1 MSRKNKIALVIGY
14 ICIVLSLTFLIY
26 ILNEVIQSSN
36 RAQER
41 EQLNERVDFIQTFIE
56 KKDSQLTIQHADRL
70 ERILKQLDNDLTLYD
85 VNDQVVY
92 KTTTKQH
99 PIVKLPE
106 STETVIRDQRMIYLK
121 PLQENGERMG
131 TIVLTA
137 PLIKMKGIEVL
148 YLLIFA
154 IGIGFFIL
162 LHRTR
167 IQYIHPIRQ
176 VTRLLE
182 NLLQGRF
189 NERLSSDSKME
200 AISKLNHVTNMLANE
215 MDIMSRSYMYQ
226 KGRMSTLIEN
236 IGSGLLFID
245 GNQKISHINR
255 TFKQTFKLDT
265 THWKRSNYEEVIPYE
280 EVNELIQNVFALG
293 KRQSK
298 QMMIPIHIE
307 RKHFDVSCAPIL
319 DNDNHAS
326 GIVVVFHD
334 ITELKK
340 LENMRK
346 DFVANVSH
354 ELKTPITSVI
364 GFTETLLD
372 GAKENKT
379 LEEQFLHI
387 ILKESKRLQS
397 LISDLLD
404 LSKIEKDHFVINW
417 QKVNLNLIVED
428 VILILSDKAFQ
439 KDIILINHKS
449 DPCFAWGD
457 PYRIRQIMINLITNA
472 IAYTP
477 SKGKVTVSLEN
488 DEHDVKL
495 IISDTGIGIDKK
507 HFPRIFE
514 RFYRVD
520 KARSR
525 DLGGTGL
532 GLAIVK
538 HLVEVHE
545 GHIEIDSEL
554 GQGTTFTISFKKAQD
569 E

>member
-1 MSRKNKIALVIGY
+1 MNRKNKIALVIGY
-14 ICIVLSLTFLIY
+14 ICTVLSLMFLIY
-26 ILNEVIQSSN
+26 ILNEVIQASN
-36 RAQER
+36 RAKER
-41 EQLNERVDFIQTFIE
+41 VQLNEKIDFIQTLIE
-56 KKDSQLTIQHADRL
+56 KKDAQLTIQHVDRL
-70 ERILKQLDNDLTLYD
+70 QSILKQLDNDLTLYD
-85 VNDQVVY
+85 VNHRVIY
-92 KTTTKQH
+92 TNTTQQQ
-99 PIVKLPE
+99 PIEKLPE
-106 STETVIRDQRMIYLK
+106 STRTVIRDQRMIYLK
-121 PLQENGERMG
+121 PLKENGERIG

-137 PLIKMKGIEVL
+137 PLIKMKGVEVL
-148 YLLIFA
+148 YLLIFS

-167 IQYIHPIRQ
+167 KQYIHPIRQ
-176 VTRLLE
+176 VTRLIE
-182 NLLQGRF
+182 NMLQGRF
-189 NERLSSDSKME
+189 NERLSSDAKME
-200 AISKLNHVTNMLANE
+200 DISKLNHVTNMLINE
-215 MDIMSRSYMYQ
+215 MDIMSKSYMYQ

-255 TFKQTFKLDT
+255 TFKQTFKLNT
-265 THWKRSNYEEVIPYE
+265 THWKRSNYDKVIPYE
-280 EVNELIQNVFALG
+280 EVNELIQSVFKYG

-319 DNDNHAS
+319 DNGNPS

-428 VILILSDKAFQ
+428 VMLILADKAFQ
-439 KDIILINHKS
+439 KNIVLTSHTS
-449 DPCFAWGD
+449 EPCFALGD

-477 SKGKVTVSLEN
+477 AKGKVTVSLKN
-488 DEHDVKL
+488 DERHVKL

-554 GQGTTFTISFKKAQD
+554 GQGTTFTISFKKAKD